1 MKIVLATHNQ
11 GKIRE
16 FRKIFSDM
24 GVEAVPISEIADI
37 PEPEETGHTF
47 EENALQKARYYAGK
61 IHMPVLSDDSGIIAH
76 ALGDRPGIYSAR
88 FAGQHGND
96 EANNRKLIEELRGFT
111 GDDRKGHYACAI
123 ALAWPKGN
131 NGFGYDPLFYIPS
144 LGKTMA
150 ELTMEEKNK
159 ISHRGKALR
168 ALVSKLASLRFD

>member
-96 EANNRKLIEELRGFT
+96 EANNRKLIEELRT
-111 GDDRKGHYACAI
+111 LCMCDCTR
-123 ALAWPKGN
+123 LA
-131 NGFGYDPLFYIPS
+131 
-144 LGKTMA
+144 
-150 ELTMEEKNK
+150 
-159 ISHRGKALR
+159 
-168 ALVSKLASLRFD
+168 